1 MNVLVIYS
9 SYGISIQNCTPDP
22 DDPDRQ
28 LRCMFPAIPS
38 DLLDDIIHGT
48 LELRYSLVAASV
60 PDLDNLHEMSRFEF
74 NFVDDPVITPF
85 NGAIS
90 YQPGSSM
97 TILIT
102 VSVLMCV
109 NVLSC
114 KLSVC
119 SC

>member
-9 SYGISIQNCTPDP
+9 SYGLSIQKCTADP

-28 LRCMFPAIPS
+28 LRCMFPAIPPH
-38 DLLDDIIHGT
+38 LLDDLISGT
-48 LELRYSLVAASV
+48 LELRYSLVAPSV
-60 PDLDNLHEMSRFEF
+60 PGLANLHEMSRFEF
-74 NFVDDPVITPF
+74 NFIDDPVITPF

-97 TILIT
+97 TISIT
-102 VSVLMCV
+102 VSAYMCI
-109 NVLSC
+109 NVLFC